1 MNSKKLRRLHLWI
14 GLFCSVVIL
23 LEAVTGL
30 LMLNPGLLG
39 VQRTADGPP
48 DRQWVAQQGG
58 QNASGENGVVTRPG
72 REFPPAGQGF
82 SVLRV
87 IKQLHSGH
95 IGGTDLSGLLS
106 AGAVA
111 VIILTVTGIVLTI
124 KVLKV
129 APRRE

>member
-1 MNSKKLRRLHLWI
+1 MKSLRRLHLWI

-30 LMLNPGLLG
+30 LLLNPGLLG
-39 VQRTADGPP
+39 VSKAADRPP
-48 DRQWVAQQGG
+48 AEQWVAQEGG
-58 QNASGENGVVTRPG
+58 QNASGENGAVSRPG

-87 IKQLHSGH
+87 IKQLHTGR
-95 IGGTDLSGLLS
+95 IGGADLSWLLS

-111 VIILTVTGIVLTI
+111 VMVLTITGIVLTI

>member
-1 MNSKKLRRLHLWI
+1 MKKLRRLHLWI
-14 GLFCSVVIL
+14 GLFCSVIIL

-30 LMLNPGLLG
+30 LLLNPGLLG
-39 VQRTADGPP
+39 ASEAEGPP
-48 DRQWVAQQGG
+48 VRQEVAQAGG
-58 QNASGENGVVTRPG
+58 QEASIENEAVTRPG
-72 REFPPAGQGF
+72 REFPPAAHGF

-106 AGAVA
+106 VGAVA

-129 APRRE
+129 VPRRE

>member
-1 MNSKKLRRLHLWI
+1 MKKLRRLHLWI

-39 VQRTADGPP
+39 VSKAADRPLAQ
-48 DRQWVAQQGG
+48 QWVAQEGG
-58 QNASGENGVVTRPG
+58 QNASGENGAVARQRQG
-72 REFPPAGQGF
+72 FPPAGQGF
-82 SVLRV
+82 SALRV
-87 IKQLHSGH
+87 IKELHTGR
-95 IGGTDLSGLLS
+95 IGGADLSWLLS

-111 VIILTVTGIVLTI
+111 VIILTITGIVLTI
-124 KVLKV
+124 NVLKV